1 MMMNT
6 RRMVGLLLLV
16 SVAALNGCMSYGPAP
31 ETVASVEIPKYM
43 GLWHE
48 IASNPQFFNEDLVS
62 VTAEYTLRDDG
73 KVTVLNRGRSGSPD
87 GPEETIEGV
96 ARVVDKTTNSK
107 LGVRFPSVPFS
118 FLFEGEYWIVVL
130 DENYEYAVVTDSRQ
144 STLFILSRTP
154 AMSRARYDAILD
166 ELAALEVDTSRL
178 RVTGT
183 ISD

>member
-1 MMMNT
+1 MKT
-6 RRMVGLLLLV
+6 RFVAPFGLAVLLMSAFSLG
-16 SVAALNGCMSYGPAP
+16 GCARFGDPP
-31 ETVASVEIPKYM
+31 KTVDFVDVPSYM

-73 KVTVLNRGRSGSPD
+73 KVTVLNRGFQGVG
-87 GPEETIEGV
+87 GPEESIEGV
-96 ARVVDKTTNSK
+96 ARVKDTTTNAK

-144 STLFILSRTP
+144 STLFILNRSP
-154 AMSRARYDAILD
+154 AMTRERYDAILA
-166 ELAALEVDTSRL
+166 ELADLDVDTSRL

-183 ISD
+183 IAE